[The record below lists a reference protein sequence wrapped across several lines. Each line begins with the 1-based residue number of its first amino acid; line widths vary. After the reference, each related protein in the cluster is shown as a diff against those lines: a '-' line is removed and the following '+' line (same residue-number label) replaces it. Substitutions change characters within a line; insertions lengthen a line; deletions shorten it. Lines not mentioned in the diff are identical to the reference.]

1 MNRGESTVHQAK
13 RPGLSTWV
21 LFGCCFLSNVLA
33 GQISTLMAAFL
44 PNVLSSL
51 LHDKA
56 LDAEAVTQ
64 VGAYINAIFL
74 LGWTLG
80 GLGWGFLGDRI
91 GRLKSF
97 VFCLG
102 CIGLFTLL
110 ISFVPNWELL
120 VLFRLLAG
128 FGVGGVMV
136 ISVTYLAEVWPASSR
151 NIVIGIVSIG
161 FPVGIVTSGMI
172 TVFSN
177 WRDGFLIGIFP
188 ILLALLSFF
197 VLQESRSWTDAN
209 ALAASKN
216 RTKIFRDYRSELIH
230 GTIVFGSMLIGMWAV
245 FSWFPTWVQS
255 LLADVSGK
263 NERGMV
269 MMILGMGGITGG
281 FFSGWVAR
289 TLGVRKAML
298 LCFFGCTVMAVLLF
312 GFNVSFSFIIYV
324 ETAFLALFF
333 GISQGLLSFYI
344 PMLFPTEIRAGA
356 TGFCFNLGRVITT
369 IAVFS
374 LGSLVTALGGYGN
387 AMLTF
392 SLVFVFGFA
401 LLYFGRPGNPEVV
414 TVPDKSG

>member
-1 MNRGESTVHQAK
+1 
-13 RPGLSTWV
+13 
-21 LFGCCFLSNVLA
+21 
-33 GQISTLMAAFL
+33 MAAFL